1 MSRALPGTG
10 MAINSV
16 NALHLQSSVSFS
28 LGLITASLI
37 NSGAYEQTPGSG
49 LRRRCRKA
57 VLGVWR
63 TSRDSYCSISATRYT
78 FGITVAV
85 RN

>member
-1 MSRALPGTG
+1 
-10 MAINSV
+10 MAINSI

-28 LGLITASLI
+28 LGLITVSLI

-57 VLGVWR
+57 VSEYGVR
-63 TSRDSYCSISATRYT
+63 AETLAVVPLVRGIPSAPP
-78 FGITVAV
+78 
-85 RN
+85 